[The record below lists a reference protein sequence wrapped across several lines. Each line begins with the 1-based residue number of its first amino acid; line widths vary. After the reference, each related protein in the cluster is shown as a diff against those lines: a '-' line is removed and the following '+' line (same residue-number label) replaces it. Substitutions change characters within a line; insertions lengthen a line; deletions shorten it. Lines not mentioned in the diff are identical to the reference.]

1 MATRRPYHK
10 RIPRTFDDRSGRT
23 LRWVFRLGPAV
34 VVLVGVMLVTGLQHG
49 CDGRDPEVVDNGA
62 APADPSGS
70 EGDEPAA
77 PRRADPVTMVDV
89 TVGHSTGHGNP
100 LALSVD
106 GPYTI
111 LDPDDRQLAAGNAL
125 ERCSAWTTSTGRG
138 GDGAWRHRVGRLVL
152 DSRSHITLRPRRS
165 GTLSVG
171 GVRYHGALLL
181 VPTGEDELVAVNRLP
196 LEDYLAGVVASEMP
210 RTFPAEALKAQAVA
224 ARSYACY
231 RLAGGGRTLSGR
243 HTLDQAYR
251 GLSAE
256 WPGARR
262 AVEATR
268 GEVLLVE
275 GKLFKAFYHST
286 CGGVTVPAD
295 RIFPVVPIEPLSGG
309 VECTWCQS
317 SPKYR
322 ASAVLKHSDVGR
334 ALESRGIVGARV
346 VDLRVTSS
354 GSTREPQTVG
364 IHYVKAGRRRIKTMK
379 AVAFRMAV
387 GPDKMYSAWIASVK
401 PVRGGFKVTTRGY
414 GHGVGMCQF
423 GAAGQARQGRD
434 YRRILETYYP
444 GARIGRLSGSGDGD
458 G

>member
-1 MATRRPYHK
+1 MATRHPYHK
-10 RIPRTFDDRSGRT
+10 RVPRPFDDRPGRT

-34 VVLVGVMLVTGLQHG
+34 VVLVGVLLVTGLQHG
-49 CDGRDPEVVDNGA
+49 CDGRPPDDPD
-62 APADPSGS
+62 ADPAMAQPDDDDG
-70 EGDEPAA
+70 PPVA
-77 PRRADPVTMVDV
+77 PRQAEPITMVDV
-89 TVGHSTGHGNP
+89 TVGRSAGRTRP
-100 LALSVD
+100 LQVEIA
-106 GPYTI
+106 GPYLI
-111 LDPDDRQLAAGNAL
+111 MGHDGRQLAAGNAL
-125 ERCSAWTTSTGRG
+125 EPCTAWTAATGHR

-152 DSRSHITLRPRRS
+152 DSQSHITLRPRRS

-171 GVRYHGALLL
+171 GIRYHGALVL
-181 VPTGEDELVAVNRLP
+181 VPAGDDELVAVNRLP

-210 RTFPAEALKAQAVA
+210 RTFPPEALKAQAVA

-231 RLAGGGRTLSGR
+231 RLAGGGRALSGR

-268 GEVLLVE
+268 GEVMLLD

-286 CGGVTVPAD
+286 CGGLILPAD

-309 VECTWCQS
+309 VKCTWCQS

-322 ASAVLKHSDVGR
+322 GSALLKNSDIDL
-334 ALESRGIVGARV
+334 ALASRGIVGARV

-354 GSTREPQTVG
+354 GSTREPQSVS
-364 IHYVKAGRRRIKTMK
+364 IHYVKARRRRVKTMK

-444 GARIGRLSGSGDGD
+444 GARIGRVSGDSDGD